1 MNIEDFYS
9 FCMQLKGTEET
20 FPFDQQ
26 TLVFKVGGK
35 MYALA
40 DVEQFASVNLK
51 CDPEKAIDLR
61 ERYAGILPGWHMNK
75 THWNTVQLNNDVDD
89 VLLRELIQHSYE
101 LIFAALPKKVRDE
114 IALG

>member
-1 MNIEDFYS
+1 
-9 FCMQLKGTEET
+9 MQLKGTEET